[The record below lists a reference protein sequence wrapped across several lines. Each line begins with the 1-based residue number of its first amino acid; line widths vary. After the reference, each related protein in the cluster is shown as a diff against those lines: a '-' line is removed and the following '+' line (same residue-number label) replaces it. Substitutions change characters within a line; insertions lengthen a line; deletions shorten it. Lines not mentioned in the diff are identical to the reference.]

1 MSQLSYF
8 NEDYDLS
15 QKSPPIVILPHQN
28 RWRDEFEALA
38 KQIRSIVSEQALRI
52 DHIGSTSV
60 TGLAAKDIVDIQI
73 TVKDLD
79 GLEKLQL
86 RLQGHGLVFRS
97 DIRSDNFVGCSDS
110 DSREWGKAYFREP
123 EGQRRTYI
131 HVREVGRKNQRYALL
146 KMRLAEV
153 FPECIDGYL
162 FIKDPVMDIIFEAGA
177 FWAHQT
183 QWTPD
188 NNYF

>member
-1 MSQLSYF
+1 M
-8 NEDYDLS
+8 
-15 QKSPPIVILPHQN
+15 
-28 RWRDEFEALA
+28 
-38 KQIRSIVSEQALRI
+38 
-52 DHIGSTSV
+52 

-86 RLQGHGLVFRS
+86 RLQGHGFVFRS

-110 DSREWGKAYFREP
+110 DSREWEKAYFREP
-123 EGQRRTYI
+123 EGQRRTHI

-146 KMRLAEV
+146 FRDFLRVNANVRETYEIIKMRLAEV